1 MTSATNDR
9 PYPVH
14 SPILFLPSL
23 LPDFSRKPFRSD
35 RLVPLPFLFII
46 HSLSNTFPF
55 CPFSFHHTFSFC
67 LLFYLRL
74 FFRFAHSSPCLP
86 SPQLLFLDLSLFF
99 SIRVTFPF
107 CPFSAPSFCVRNF
120 ILLHQLNI
128 ADPPPLLIPEPP
140 TSRPA
145 RSRREKNRI
154 NIRLSQDPPK

>member
-55 CPFSFHHTFSFC
+55 CPFSLHHIFPFVSF
-67 LLFYLRL
+67 
-74 FFRFAHSSPCLP
+74 LP
-86 SPQLLFLDLSLFF
+86 SPVFPIRSLQPLCTIATTLVPRPFLVLFHPCHLSLLPFFRSLFLCTLFHSF
-99 SIRVTFPF
+99 APTKHRR
-107 CPFSAPSFCVRNF
+107 SAALP
-120 ILLHQLNI
+120 
-128 ADPPPLLIPEPP
+128 
-140 TSRPA
+140 RP
-145 RSRREKNRI
+145 
-154 NIRLSQDPPK
+154 